1 MRISSFAMETA
12 LRIDSI
18 MVELGESGQFDAMV
32 ELSTFMGSSQEYFV
46 REGDD
51 VFNVEESNPMG
62 KRIFDEGERVKVTF
76 PAENVH
82 VINKK
87 D

>member
-1 MRISSFAMETA
+1 MAGRGQKSVAHAAADNHF
-12 LRIDSI
+12 ID
-18 MVELGESGQFDAMV
+18 FC
-32 ELSTFMGSSQEYFV
+32 
-46 REGDD
+46 DD